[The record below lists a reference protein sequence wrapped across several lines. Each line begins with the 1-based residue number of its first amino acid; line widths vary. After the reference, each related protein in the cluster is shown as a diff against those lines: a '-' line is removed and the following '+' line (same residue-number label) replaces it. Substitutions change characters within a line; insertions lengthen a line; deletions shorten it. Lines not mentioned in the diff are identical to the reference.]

1 MDYLHNISGK
11 TFSIM
16 AFKAEWPKHFVG
28 KNYQEH
34 LKIRGATLLKAT
46 DLNADYVVIGA
57 GREKGRAAMIR
68 KAEKQGIDVFDE
80 VDFFE
85 LIHFKQENDK
95 ALKGLKFAFAGGF
108 HLSAAALDEGA
119 ACLLEAVGAEHVD
132 DISAADFFV
141 LGDKRAKG
149 KAAAIKKAQQ
159 VIDGGKKLQFLSEIA
174 YLDLMREHHTTD
186 KLDFPAL
193 VLLLGKVTDPKK
205 VDRAIKMLQGESFE
219 LYSNTSNEKIGGV
232 VKSQTGYGLYAP
244 WINHKGQ
251 YGCYDEDLEY
261 CMGMQG
267 SVCKHSLLLL
277 LGLARKGELE
287 LKQVLRWVAK
297 AELKK
302 SSNNEDESAEM
313 LLRYK
318 GVQTGEVD
326 WRPTEITP
334 EDFYL

>member
-1 MDYLHNISGK
+1 
-11 TFSIM
+11 M
-16 AFKAEWPKHFVG
+16 AFKAEWPKYFVG

-34 LKIRGATLLKAT
+34 LKMRGATLLQTT
-46 DLNADYVVIGA
+46 DLNADYIVIGA
-57 GREKGRAAMIR
+57 GRQKGRAAMIR
-68 KAEKQGIDVFDE
+68 KAEKQGIEVFDE

-85 LIHFKQENDK
+85 LIHFKQEDDK
-95 ALKGLKFAFAGGF
+95 ALNGLKFAFAGGF
-108 HLSAAALDEGA
+108 HLSAAALEEGPA
-119 ACLLEAVGAEHVD
+119 GLLEAVGAEQVD
-132 DISAADFFV
+132 DISEADFFV

-159 VIDGGKKLQFLSEIA
+159 AIDGGRKLQLLSETA
-174 YLDLMREHHTTD
+174 YLDLMREHHATD

-205 VDRAIKMLQGESFE
+205 VDRAIKMLQEESFE
-219 LYSNTSNEKIGGV
+219 LYSNTSDEKIGGV
-232 VKSQTGYGLYAP
+232 VKSQTGYGFYAP

-251 YGCYDEDLEY
+251 YNCFDEDLES
-261 CMGMQG
+261 CMGMG
-267 SVCKHSLLLL
+267 DSICKHSLLLL
-277 LGLARKGELE
+277 LGLAKKGELE
-287 LKQVLRWVAK
+287 LQQVFRWVAK

-302 SSNNEDESAEM
+302 SSNNEDASAEM

-318 GVQTGEVD
+318 GVQMGEVD